1 MEDLSMTRHRN
12 PRSFA
17 FVSSTLGAT
26 LISALAAWTISSV
39 IILGPVASNSPSAV
53 HLKSDQPASRHLF
66 RISPIPP
73 GADWAA

>member
-1 MEDLSMTRHRN
+1 MTRHN
-12 PRSFA
+12 NHRSFA

-26 LISALAAWTISSV
+26 LLSIVAAWTVSSV
-39 IILGPVASNSPSAV
+39 ILDPVAPNSPSAV

-73 GADWAA
+73 GADWTA

>member
-1 MEDLSMTRHRN
+1 MTRTSN

-26 LISALAAWTISSV
+26 LISIVAAWTVSSV
-39 IILGPVASNSPSAV
+39 ILDPVVPNSPGAV
-53 HLKSDQPASRHLF
+53 HLKSDPSTSRHLF

-73 GADWAA
+73 GADWTA

>member
-1 MEDLSMTRHRN
+1 MTRTSN

-26 LISALAAWTISSV
+26 LLSIVAAWTVSSV
-39 IILGPVASNSPSAV
+39 ILDPVAPNSPGAV
-53 HLKSDQPASRHLF
+53 HLKSDQPTSRHLF

-73 GADWAA
+73 GADWTA